1 MTRGP
6 NYFLKI
12 IHLARLH
19 LEFETPGLDGPSC
32 AIFSFARDV
41 RPQVQG
47 EGSHDLP
54 ADTVSAETCCFKRLL
69 LDARPP
75 PLAKPVSTD

>member
-1 MTRGP
+1 
-6 NYFLKI
+6 
-12 IHLARLH
+12 LARLH
-19 LEFETPGLDGPSC
+19 FELETPGLEGPSC

-54 ADTVSAETCCFKRLL
+54 SDTLTAKTCCFKRLL

-75 PLAKPVSTD
+75 SLAQPLSTD